1 MKVFGVSVLTLV
13 LFAAV
18 FVVGAKWG
26 TGIVSQIP
34 GINQL

>member
-1 MKVFGVSVLTLV
+1 MKVFGVSLLTLL
-13 LFAAV
+13 LFFAV

-26 TGIVSQIP
+26 GGIVSQIP